1 LIVRESLVSIFVG
14 LSLLSGAAHAAANE
28 KACAAPQAL
37 SDDEYRLG
45 IGDRIRML
53 IYNERDLSGEFL
65 VNSAG
70 NIAMPMIGDV
80 KAIGQT
86 TSEVERAARDRFADG
101 YLRDPRV
108 SIEMITFRPF
118 FIMGEIKAP
127 AQYPYSSGLT
137 VMNAIATAGGYTPRA
152 ERRVVNI
159 RMPGAEDETSCRLTP
174 DLRVV
179 PGETIRVGERI
190 F

>member
-1 LIVRESLVSIFVG
+1 MLMG
-14 LSLLSGAAHAAANE
+14 LSLLGGAAHAATDE
-28 KACAAPQAL
+28 KGCAAPTTV
-37 SDDEYRLG
+37 SDEEYRLG

-53 IYNERDLSGEFL
+53 IYNEQDLSGEFL

-70 NIAMPMIGDV
+70 NISFPMIGDV

-86 TSEVERAARDRFADG
+86 TSEIEKTARDRFADG
-101 YLRDPRV
+101 YLRDPKV

-127 AQYPYSSGLT
+127 AQYPYASGLT

-152 ERRVVNI
+152 EKRAVNI
-159 RMPGAEDETSCRLTP
+159 RMPGAETETSCRLTP

-179 PGETIRVGERI
+179 PGETIRIGERI